1 MAGFGPLMHHH
12 DPQKKTTTNRVKN
25 ASRKIR
31 TFVRSAG
38 DSGAISTPA
47 GTLRFSTSIIITTA
61 AKTTASY
68 TMNDQFKITYVV
80 FDIVDPPY

>member
-1 MAGFGPLMHHH
+1 MMRGHE
-12 DPQKKTTTNRVKN
+12 PQKKTTNKRIIK
-25 ASRKIR
+25 ASRKII
-31 TFVRSAG
+31 TFVRSVG

-47 GTLRFSTSIIITTA
+47 GTLRFSTNIIITTA

-80 FDIVDPPY
+80 FDIIDPPY